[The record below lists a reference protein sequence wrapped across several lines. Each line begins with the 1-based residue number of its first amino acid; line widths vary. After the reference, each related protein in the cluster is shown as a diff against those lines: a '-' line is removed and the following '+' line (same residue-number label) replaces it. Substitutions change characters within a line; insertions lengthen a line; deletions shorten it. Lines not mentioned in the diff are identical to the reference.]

1 MAKYPKTTGE
11 CVTVKPKIASATNG
25 GRMLLDEAL
34 MEMLDMMLPVGEL
47 KTFATDQVSAFK
59 TKMAEYGQ
67 EWVEPDGRLLAKA
80 SYPELFNRVGYNYGW
95 SSNNPNGTYT
105 HSFTDVDG
113 VEKSLVI
120 YNDLDIDGN
129 AKPVSG
135 TPAYFRI
142 PNFAG

>member
-11 CVTVKPKIASATNG
+11 CVTVRPKKSTATNG
-25 GRMLLDEAL
+25 GRMLLDDAL
-34 MEMLDMMLPVGEL
+34 IEMLDIMLPIGEL
-47 KTFATDQVSAFK
+47 KTFATDQVSIFK
-59 TKMAEYGQ
+59 NKMAEYGQ

-80 SYPELFNRVGYNYGW
+80 SYPDLFSLIGYNYGW
-95 SSNNPNGTYT
+95 STNNPNGTYT

-113 VEKSLVI
+113 VAKSLVI

-142 PNFAG
+142 PN